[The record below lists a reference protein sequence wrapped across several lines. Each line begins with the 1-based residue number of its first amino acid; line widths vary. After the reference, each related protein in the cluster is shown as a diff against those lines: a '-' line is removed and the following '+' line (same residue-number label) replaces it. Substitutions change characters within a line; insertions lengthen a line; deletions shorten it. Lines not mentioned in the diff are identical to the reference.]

1 MRRHRKLSK
10 TSTLV
15 SVWGKK
21 KTSKPE
27 IERNFLNLKKGYLQ
41 KSKINIILDGELL
54 EEFPLQSAK
63 K

>member
-1 MRRHRKLSK
+1 MF
-10 TSTLV
+10 
-15 SVWGKK
+15 GEKK